1 MATALRDVM
10 AKDPVALPADTP
22 LVDAARSMKEKDI
35 GDVIVLDGDEMCG
48 VVTDR
53 DIVVRAVA
61 EGRDPSDTKLG
72 DVCSHDVVTLSPDAS
87 IDDAVKIM
95 REKAIRRI
103 PVEEDGKPVGIV
115 SLGDVATER
124 NPNSIVADISEK
136 GANN

>member
-87 IDDAVKIM
+87 VDEAVKIM

-124 NPNSIVADISEK
+124 NPNSILADISEK
-136 GANN
+136 VANN

>member
-1 MATALRDVM
+1 MASALRDVM
-10 AKDPVALPADTP
+10 AKDPITLPSDTP
-22 LVDAARSMKEKDI
+22 LIEAARNMKDKDI

-72 DVCSHDVVTLSPDAS
+72 DVCTHDVVTLPPDAS
-87 IDDAVKIM
+87 VDDAVKLM

-103 PVEEDGKPVGIV
+103 PVTEDGKPIGIV
-115 SLGDVATER
+115 SLGDVAMEH
-124 NPNSIVADISEK
+124 NPNSVLADISEK
-136 GANN
+136 SPNN